1 MLPTM
6 PKPDLVL
13 CRGWRSVGAYATK
26 TLGKWTAR
34 DALGASRAVMLV
46 PTAAA
51 GHLLRAQLEQ
61 NLLARKDVAFLPVI
75 TTPSTLVDDLAEQT
89 EGKVRLVDPLLRE
102 ALLQHAFE
110 RAAEA
115 DTKPPFELRG
125 SLARRVLQL
134 YDTLLMNRS
143 DLDTFIARALEE
155 LDAPDDEGA
164 EKLARQTLFLH
175 ASLESYRSSLDE
187 LNLVDPPSARH
198 VLRNHA
204 FPFEHALVLGS
215 ETLTPLDLDFLSGA
229 ADLRSLTIAVA
240 EKSADLPSKLARAV
254 PNVHVDDSPEP
265 APPEL
270 LLREPLVARDRE
282 ESLVDAVRILKQLDV
297 PPHRVAIVVP
307 APLPYLYLAKK
318 VLDDASVAYE
328 LQDSFPLATEP
339 YVASVDLALELVA
352 TDAHRSSALAL
363 LRSPFF
369 EFDGV
374 GPAEVAAFDELTLRY
389 REPGSVR
396 RWASLY
402 ERKRRPPAQAALP
415 GMESRE
421 ESTRVL
427 PSLAALVKAS
437 EALAPLDT
445 ESPITDKIACLRA
458 FVDKYAHDVPGARHN
473 RARAAIASI
482 LERLEASAPYIG
494 KGGNQDID
502 FQTFREQLRRAI
514 EAHTFDTR
522 SGTGG
527 VTVVDARS
535 AGFGSFDL
543 VILLGINDGE
553 WPSRGERNIFYP
565 QWLLREFGWPSDREL
580 LALKRSR
587 FSSLLDLAAE
597 HVVLLRHQ
605 LEDEIPTVASPLLE
619 EVESWLG
626 VEMERPERTETDAL
640 EADALRALVVTRS
653 EALRRGLLEPALI
666 PPPPPRDRRPG
677 LIGAFAVPDP
687 VSPTSLELYLRCP
700 FKYFS
705 RYLLGLEEE
714 EDVDEMLTPL
724 EHGRILHDLL
734 QEGFEAW
741 DAGSDTPRPITPET
755 YEEALATFRD
765 IAVKKIPPEHRR
777 VELTR
782 LFGGAGE
789 AGAIEWLLR
798 WELDR
803 GPLERRLVE
812 YAFQSPLRLET
823 GPRGEKPWFVQIKGR
838 VDRADI
844 DTGGGLHVFDYK
856 SGRAP
861 DAAVTLQVPLYAMCL
876 SQELGAPVQ
885 EAAYLSFRDRR
896 PIPRANFQKASALL
910 VDTYGAIQRG
920 EFPPKPHKDLLCYS
934 CGFVGVCR
942 KEIQEDA

>member
-1 MLPTM
+1 M

-13 CRGWRSVGAYATK
+13 CRGWRGVGAYAAK
-26 TLGKWTAR
+26 SLEKWTAR
-34 DALGASRAVMLV
+34 DALGASGAVMLV

-61 NLLARKDVAFLPVI
+61 TLLVRKDALFLPVI
-75 TTPSTLVDDLAEQT
+75 ATPSSLVDDLAARSAGE
-89 EGKVRLVDPLLRE
+89 VRLVDPLLRE
-102 ALLQHAFE
+102 ALLRHAFE
-110 RAAEA
+110 RTAATE
-115 DTKPPFELRG
+115 TKPPFALRG
-125 SLARRVLQL
+125 GLARRVLGL
-134 YDTLLMNRS
+134 YDTLLMNGF
-143 DLDTFIARALEE
+143 DLDTFITRALEE

-164 EKLARQTLFLH
+164 EKLARQTRFLQ
-175 ASLESYRSSLDE
+175 ASLERYRSSLDA
-187 LNLVDPPSARH
+187 LNLVDPPSARYA
-198 VLRNHA
+198 LRDRA
-204 FPFEHALVLGS
+204 FPLEHALVLGS
-215 ETLTPLDLDFLSGA
+215 ETLTPLDLDFLSSA
-229 ADLRSLTIAVA
+229 PNLQSLTIAVA
-240 EKSADLPSKLARAV
+240 EKSADLPSYLSRNL
-254 PNVHVDDSPEP
+254 PNVHIDDSPEP
-265 APPEL
+265 TPPKL

-282 ESLVDAVRILKQLDV
+282 ESLVDAVRIIKQLETA
-297 PPHRVAIVVP
+297 PHRVAIVVP
-307 APLPYLYLAKK
+307 EPLPYLYLAKK
-318 VLDDASVAYE
+318 VLDDARVAYE
-328 LQDSFPLATEP
+328 LQDTFPLATEP
-339 YVASVDLALELVA
+339 YVAAVDVALELVA
-352 TDAHRSSALAL
+352 TDAHRSAALAL

-369 EFDGV
+369 EFEGV
-374 GPAEVAAFDELTLRY
+374 GSAEVAAFDALTLRY
-389 REPGSVR
+389 REPGGVR
-396 RWASLY
+396 RWSSLY
-402 ERKRRPPAQAALP
+402 ERKRQPPRQATLP

-427 PSLAALVKAS
+427 APLAALVEANQ
-437 EALAPLDT
+437 ALAPLNT
-445 ESPITDKIACLRA
+445 ESSITDKIACLRA
-458 FVDKYAHDVPGARHN
+458 FLETYARGVSLAPGSRHN
-473 RARAAIASI
+473 RARAAVASI
-482 LERLEASAPYIG
+482 LERLEASAPHV
-494 KGGNQDID
+494 GNPAID
-502 FQTFREQLRRAI
+502 FQTFREQWRRAI

-535 AGFGSFDL
+535 AGFGAFDL

-580 LALKRSR
+580 LARERSR
-587 FSSLLDLAAE
+587 FRNLLDLADQ

-619 EVESWLG
+619 EVESRLG
-626 VEMERPERTETDAL
+626 DA
-640 EADALRALVVTRS
+640 EANVLDTDALRALVVTRS
-653 EALRRGLLEPALI
+653 EALRREMLEPVLI
-666 PPPPPRDRRPG
+666 PRARRA
-677 LIGAFAVPDP
+677 GAVGALTAPDP

-724 EHGRILHDLL
+724 ERGRILHDLL

-741 DAGSDTPRPITPET
+741 DAGSDKPRPITPET
-755 YEEALATFRD
+755 YDQALRTFRD

-789 AGAIEWLLR
+789 AGALEWLLR
-798 WELDR
+798 WELGR
-803 GPLERRLVE
+803 APLERRLVE
-812 YAFQSPLRLET
+812 YGFQSPLRLET

-844 DTGGGLHVFDYK
+844 DTDGKLHVFDYK

-861 DAAVTLQVPLYAMCL
+861 ASAVTLQVPLYAMCL
-876 SQELGAPVQ
+876 SQELGAPVD

-896 PIPRANFQKASALL
+896 AIPRADYQKASALL
-910 VDTYGAIQRG
+910 VDTYGSIQNG
-920 EFPPKPHKDLLCYS
+920 EFPPKPYNDLLCYS

>member
-1 MLPTM
+1 M

-13 CRGWRSVGAYATK
+13 CRGWRAVGALAAK
-26 TLGKWTAR
+26 TLEKWTAR
-34 DALGASRAVMLV
+34 DTLGASGALMLV

-61 NLLARKDVAFLPVI
+61 TLLARKDVLFLPVI
-75 TTPSTLVDDLAEQT
+75 ATPSTLIDDLAARSGGE
-89 EGKVRLVDPLLRE
+89 VRLVDPLLRE
-102 ALLQHAFE
+102 ALLRHAFE
-110 RAAEA
+110 RTAATE
-115 DTKPPFELRG
+115 TKPPFALRG
-125 SLARRVLQL
+125 GLARRVLGL
-134 YDTLLMNRS
+134 YDTLLMNGS
-143 DLDTFIARALEE
+143 DLDTFTTRALEE

-164 EKLARQTLFLH
+164 EKLARQTRFLH
-175 ASLESYRSSLDE
+175 ESLERYRSSLDE

-198 VLRNHA
+198 ALRESA

-215 ETLTPLDLDFLSGA
+215 ETLTPLDLDLLSNA
-229 ADLRSLTIAVA
+229 PNLQSLTIAVA
-240 EKSADLPSKLARAV
+240 EKSADLPPLLARAE
-254 PNVHVDDSPEP
+254 PNVHIDQSPEP
-265 APPEL
+265 TPPKL

-282 ESLVDAVRILKQLDV
+282 ESLVDAVRIIKQLET
-297 PPHRVAIVVP
+297 PLHRVAIVVP
-307 APLPYLYLAKK
+307 EPLPYLYLAKK
-318 VLDDASVAYE
+318 VLDDARIAYE
-328 LQDSFPLATEP
+328 LQDSFPLAAEP
-339 YVASVDLALELVA
+339 YVAAVDLALELVA
-352 TDAHRSSALAL
+352 TGAHRSAALAL

-369 EFDGV
+369 EFEGV
-374 GPAEVAAFDELTLRY
+374 GSAEVAAFDALTLRY
-389 REPGSVR
+389 REPGGVR

-402 ERKRRPPAQAALP
+402 ERKRQPPRQATLP
-415 GMESRE
+415 GLESGE

-427 PSLAALVKAS
+427 PPLAALVEVS
-437 EALAPLDT
+437 QALAPLDA
-445 ESPITDKIACLRA
+445 ESPITDKIACLRV
-458 FVDKYAHDVPGARHN
+458 FLKTYARGVPGPRHD
-473 RARAAIASI
+473 RSRGAVASI
-482 LERLEASAPYIG
+482 LERLEASAPHV
-494 KGGNQDID
+494 GNPAID
-502 FQTFREQLRRAI
+502 FQTFREQWRRAI

-522 SGTGG
+522 TGTGG

-580 LALKRSR
+580 LARERSR
-587 FSSLLDLAAE
+587 FRNLLDLASE

-626 VEMERPERTETDAL
+626 DA
-640 EADALRALVVTRS
+640 EANVLDADTLRALVVTRS
-653 EALRRGLLEPALI
+653 EALRREMLEPVFLPRARRAGAVGALT
-666 PPPPPRDRRPG
+666 
-677 LIGAFAVPDP
+677 APDP

-724 EHGRILHDLL
+724 ERGRILHDLL
-734 QEGFEAW
+734 QEGFETW
-741 DAGSDTPRPITPET
+741 DAGSDKPRPITPET
-755 YEEALATFRD
+755 YDEALATFRD

-789 AGAIEWLLR
+789 AGAVEWLLR
-798 WELDR
+798 WELGR
-803 GPLERRLVE
+803 APLERRLVE

-844 DTGGGLHVFDYK
+844 DTDGRLHVFDYK

-861 DAAVTLQVPLYAMCL
+861 ASAVTLQVPLYAMCL
-876 SQELGAPVQ
+876 SQELSAPVD

-896 PIPRANFQKASALL
+896 AIARDDYQKASALL
-910 VDTYGAIQRG
+910 VDTYRSIQDG
-920 EFPPKPHKDLLCYS
+920 EFPPKPHNDLLCYS